1 MAIQDREL
9 SVIQVELSKKYGS
22 EILILNSSDQFFIFT
37 NGYVTGSDVLN
48 TDVWRE
54 YRINNEIADGF
65 EFKPKK
71 YLEIITELGIKGDV
85 EVTDLISRKPR
96 KLKDATGA
104 GAVAKKAQYV
114 ELFKGRALFTDDSDL
129 RGVAPTLS
137 GSTDFINYADL
148 AADVKAELDSKM
160 IESDEILEIK
170 KPAGGTTGEISY
182 IRVKEGREIARRSMQ
197 AQGFKVSRRNLRTKK
212 NDRGTRGRF
221 NVFNDNQEQ
230 YYATGSWKTT
240 GGGPRIQGPAGGSG
254 SCKFVIIHRSGSR
267 G

>member
-1 MAIQDREL
+1 MAISDKEL
-9 SVIQVELSKKYGS
+9 SLIETSLAKTYGS
-22 EILILNSSDQFFIFT
+22 EILVLNSSDLFFIHT
-37 NGYVTGSDVLN
+37 NRYVTGSDVLN

-54 YRINNEIADGF
+54 YRINNEIPDGF
-65 EFKPKK
+65 EWDPRK
-71 YLEIITELGIKGDV
+71 YLEIITSLGIRGDV
-85 EVTDLISRKPR
+85 KLEDLHERKSR

-104 GAVAKKAQYV
+104 AAVAKKAQYV

-129 RGVAPTLS
+129 KGVRATLS
-137 GSTDFINYADL
+137 GSTDFILYDDL

-160 IESDEILEIK
+160 IETSEIAEIK
-170 KPAGGTTGEISY
+170 KPTGGTTGDITY

-197 AQGFKVSRRNLRTKK
+197 AQGFKISRKNLRQK
-212 NDRGTRGRF
+212 NNPPGTRGRF

-240 GGGPRIQGPAGGSG
+240 GGGPRIQGPAGGAG